1 MEFQEKLQALRK
13 RQGLT
18 QEELAEI
25 LYVSRTAISKWE
37 SGRGYPNID
46 SLKAISRYFSV
57 TIDDLLSGEELLV
70 LAQEDQARKEHHLRD
85 LVYGLLDC
93 GAALFFFLPLFGQAQ
108 GKIIQTVSLL
118 GLATG
123 LKAVYM
129 AAVLAMVLWGLLT
142 LALQNYQNA
151 LWGRLKIPGSLG
163 WNLLVILLFIFGRQ
177 PYGAALALIFFI
189 IKALI
194 LVKQG

>member
-70 LAQEDQARKEHHLRD
+70 LAQEDQARKGHHLRD

-142 LALQNYQNA
+142 LALQNYQHA